1 MNTRTPATSKATI
14 IRLLAPPSPC
24 HSYRSFLRARVL
36 RISPLAI
43 DSRTRRS
50 FTTSESKQN
59 PPQNHYQVLGVP
71 PDCTKAELKKHFY
84 TLSKENHPDLNPH
97 NSKAHERF
105 SQISESYSV
114 LSDPEKRRR
123 YDRDHMRPHSHGR
136 TGGPGHRGSYAGS
149 RPASGLSKRRGA
161 FRGPPPSFYAHG
173 NPSANTARQA
183 SGSGGQGDGTVDPGG
198 FDASRY
204 TDPGQF
210 DPAFDPSRVFR
221 TQTQE
226 DARRQNRRNAE
237 MAKIQEALEADQ
249 GAFWGRFFV
258 ITGILSIGVIAGTL
272 ASGAGKS
279 RGSLVRGDGSR
290 RDTNSRNDWAKG

>member
-1 MNTRTPATSKATI
+1 VPNTSTSTSDSKTKRAFATS
-14 IRLLAPPSPC
+14 
-24 HSYRSFLRARVL
+24 
-36 RISPLAI
+36 AI
-43 DSRTRRS
+43 
-50 FTTSESKQN
+50 KPN
-59 PPQNHYQVLGVP
+59 AVHNHYQVLGVP

-84 TLSKENHPDLNPH
+84 TLSKESHPDLNPH
-97 NSKAHERF
+97 DSKASQRF

-123 YDRDHMRPHSHGR
+123 YDRDHMRTHHHGR

-149 RPASGLSKRRGA
+149 RPASGLSNRRGT
-161 FRGPPPSFYAHG
+161 FRGPPPSFYAHS
-173 NPSANTARQA
+173 NPSAHTARQA
-183 SGSGGQGDGTVDPGG
+183 SGSGGEGDGTANPGG

-204 TDPGQF
+204 TDPGQY
-210 DPAFDPSRVFR
+210 DPAFDAGKVFR

-237 MAKIQEALEADQ
+237 MAKIQEALEADH

-258 ITGILSIGVIAGTL
+258 ITGILSIGVIAGGL

-290 RDTNSRNDWAKG
+290 RDGNSRNDWAKG

>member
-1 MNTRTPATSKATI
+1 MSIRTSATSTATI
-14 IRLLAPPSPC
+14 TRLLAPPSPC
-24 HSYRSFLRARVL
+24 HSYHSFLRARVPNGS
-36 RISPLAI
+36 RSII
-43 DSRTRRS
+43 DRRKQQG
-50 FTTSESKQN
+50 FATSATHRDRA
-59 PPQNHYQVLGVP
+59 QNHYQVLGVP

-97 NSKAHERF
+97 DSKASERF
-105 SQISESYSV
+105 SQISESYSI
-114 LSDPEKRRR
+114 LSDSEKRRK
-123 YDRDHMRPHSHGR
+123 YDRDHMRTHSQGR
-136 TGGPGHRGSYAGS
+136 TGGHSHRGSYAGS

-173 NPSANTARQA
+173 NPSARTARQS
-183 SGSGGQGDGTVDPGG
+183 SGDGGQRDGTADPGG

-210 DPAFDPSRVFR
+210 DPEFNASKIFR

-237 MAKIQEALEADQ
+237 MAKIQEALEADH

>member
-1 MNTRTPATSKATI
+1 MNLRTSAPSTATI
-14 IRLLAPPSPC
+14 TRLLAPPSPC
-24 HSYRSFLRARVL
+24 QSYRSFLQARVPNT
-36 RISPLAI
+36 STPTS
-43 DSRTRRS
+43 DSRIRRAFATSATR
-50 FTTSESKQN
+50 QN
-59 PPQNHYQVLGVP
+59 TATNHYQVLGVP

-84 TLSKENHPDLNPH
+84 TLSKESHPDLNP
-97 NSKAHERF
+97 NDSKASDRF

-114 LSDPEKRRR
+114 LSDPEKRRI
-123 YDRDHMRPHSHGR
+123 YDRDHMRTHHGR

-149 RPASGLSKRRGA
+149 RPASGLSKRRGS

-173 NPSANTARQA
+173 NPSARIPRQA
-183 SGSGGQGDGTVDPGG
+183 SGNGGTGDGTADPGQ

-204 TDPGQF
+204 TDPGQYDPEF
-210 DPAFDPSRVFR
+210 DASKVFR

-237 MAKIQEALEADQ
+237 MAKIQEALEADH
-249 GAFWGRFFV
+249 GAFWGRFFI
-258 ITGILSIGVIAGTL
+258 ITGILSIGVIAGGL

-290 RDTNSRNDWAKG
+290 RDSNSRNDWAKG